1 MQQII
6 LKINI
11 FDDQKGE
18 RATIAAKTD
27 KKIEEETK
35 PAVFTS
41 AVLSASADSQR
52 NTVYE
57 SAPGDEINSAQAGG
71 AQDKK
76 QELVK
81 LEKEIDKIKKEVAT
95 IKAEHSKDSK
105 NGS

>member
-27 KKIEEETK
+27 KIIEEDAQ

-57 SAPGDEINSAQAGG
+57 NAPGDEINSAQASG

-81 LEKEIDKIKKEVAT
+81 LEKEIDKIKKGL
-95 IKAEHSKDSK
+95 K
-105 NGS
+105 